1 MGTKPFT
8 SLQAAVNFSGEN
20 EGADTI
26 ELLTNIVLDSPVSVT
41 DASAA
46 VTITSAN
53 GQTYTVSGS
62 YTGNNLLNV
71 AGAHVI
77 LGDIVL
83 NGSVGGSKVNRIV
96 YMTNGGSLLVGDGA
110 TMQNGTLAVIADT
123 GDVTVEEGAV
133 VKDNASYSHKGYV
146 GSAIIV
152 FGDSD
157 LLIKGGTF
165 TGNHNPFY
173 IGSSGHLQFVSGTVT
188 GNTGWTFRGGA
199 TQYIIGNGG
208 VDGSLMPSDPV
219 LVIEDNLREDQDIN
233 GTVKDILLGIIDS
246 NSYTIAVTGD
256 LSVYSDM
263 SIGCYS
269 LGHELDVSVDRKML
283 TADHDIS
290 SYLSYFSSDVEG
302 SMLVYDAPDGKS
314 YTLEGGNL
322 VEVDRFHVHEPN
334 ALWLS
339 ANTDPV
345 ARVGDTC
352 FTTLQGAVDFAGAND
367 TVYLLKNV
375 TESITVLDKDGLTI
389 RSESADDRKV
399 IIGSVIVV
407 DGEVT
412 LNDIIIGSAVEGQQV
427 TSIHVS
433 VSSTDINN
441 LGHLTIGSG
450 TTIRDIRN
458 TSYGGAES
466 THNVI
471 GFNILANGSIERGII
486 DIEDGAVI
494 ENLTSNYGAI
504 RVTNGSHLNVN
515 GGLIT
520 GCTSTKNEGTV
531 FYVNTNNTTMVQS
544 VLTINNSEIKTV
556 INQTQHLSCVSTVIT
571 IEYGE
576 SLTRVELV
584 IRDNLDRIKAAI
596 PQIVNGPYYKG
607 ITALSASSVDLVF
620 MSDCKEEDYY
630 IVQRAMNRELKLL
643 FDENG
648 INHPFPQVVVNQPQ
662 EFDRESMSAYQEWAA
677 KRFVEKQAELS
688 KDIEE
693 QNN

>member
-1 MGTKPFT
+1 M
-8 SLQAAVNFSGEN
+8 
-20 EGADTI
+20 
-26 ELLTNIVLDSPVSVT
+26 
-41 DASAA
+41 
-46 VTITSAN
+46 
-53 GQTYTVSGS
+53 
-62 YTGNNLLNV
+62 
-71 AGAHVI
+71 
-77 LGDIVL
+77 
-83 NGSVGGSKVNRIV
+83 
-96 YMTNGGSLLVGDGA
+96 
-110 TMQNGTLAVIADT
+110 
-123 GDVTVEEGAV
+123 
-133 VKDNASYSHKGYV
+133 
-146 GSAIIV
+146 
-152 FGDSD
+152 
-157 LLIKGGTF
+157 
-165 TGNHNPFY
+165 
-173 IGSSGHLQFVSGTVT
+173 
-188 GNTGWTFRGGA
+188 
-199 TQYIIGNGG
+199 
-208 VDGSLMPSDPV
+208 
-219 LVIEDNLREDQDIN
+219 
-233 GTVKDILLGIIDS
+233 
-246 NSYTIAVTGD
+246 
-256 LSVYSDM
+256 
-263 SIGCYS
+263 
-269 LGHELDVSVDRKML
+269 
-283 TADHDIS
+283 
-290 SYLSYFSSDVEG
+290 
-302 SMLVYDAPDGKS
+302 
-314 YTLEGGNL
+314 
-322 VEVDRFHVHEPN
+322 
-334 ALWLS
+334 
-339 ANTDPV
+339 
-345 ARVGDTC
+345 
-352 FTTLQGAVDFAGAND
+352 
-367 TVYLLKNV
+367 
-375 TESITVLDKDGLTI
+375 
-389 RSESADDRKV
+389 
-399 IIGSVIVV
+399 

-450 TTIRDIRN
+450 TTISDIRN

-648 INHPFPQVVVNQPQ
+648 INHPFPPVVVYVPQ
-662 EFDRESMSAYQEWAA
+662 EFESESMSAYQ
-677 KRFVEKQAELS
+677 
-688 KDIEE
+688 
-693 QNN
+693 